1 MMSKTLL
8 FCLFALTLLSFSA
21 SANDFEQYLSNQNQA
36 YLKTDDLF
44 EKEKASQ
51 DREFAKYRKKILNAY
66 SRYKQQIAQYWGK
79 NNTVISDQRRW
90 AEYHDHM
97 KQRQVVDFENG
108 KVKVEV
114 LLDKNEANNAELVQ
128 KKLKNAI
135 VLTVTKAAD
144 QRSIFEIAN
153 APVTE
158 EPVSSHNSP
167 VLEGQVKLKNGQ
179 LVNTTN
185 ARAFAEEVT
194 QNSLSLKSQKG
205 NDGVDRVV
213 ATSRFNLVPNHIRLR
228 AERFKVPVKK
238 YAKKY
243 VVSQN
248 LIYAVIETESFF
260 NPTAR
265 SNVPAFGLMQ
275 LVPYYGAR
283 EAYRFVHQEDHIPT
297 DHYLY
302 NPENN
307 IQLGSAYLH
316 VLYFTQMNEIKNE
329 KARLWCSIAAYNT
342 GPTNVYSAVIGKF
355 NRSQFRKYAHWKAR
369 AVKELNK
376 MDAEQVYELLRNK
389 LPFQETRRYIKK
401 VRSRMGKYSS
411 M

>member
-1 MMSKTLL
+1 MSRIISFCFITLI
-8 FCLFALTLLSFSA
+8 LLSI
-21 SANDFEQYLSNQNQA
+21 SANANEFEQYLSNQNQA

-44 EKEKASQ
+44 ETEKAKQS
-51 DREFAKYRKKILNAY
+51 REFEKYRKKILTAY
-66 SRYKQQIAQYWGK
+66 RLYKLKIAKYWGK
-79 NNTVISDQRRW
+79 NNTVISDRRQW
-90 AEYHDHM
+90 AEYDDDM
-97 KQRQVVDFENG
+97 KQRQVVDFKTG
-108 KVKVEV
+108 KVKVEI
-114 LLDKNEANNAELVQ
+114 LLDKHETGNTALIQ
-128 KKLKNAI
+128 KKLKKAI

-144 QRSIFEIAN
+144 QRSILEIAKSP
-153 APVTE
+153 AAKKV
-158 EPVSSHNSP
+158 VQSKNSP
-167 VLEGQVKLKNGQ
+167 VLEGQVKLQNGE
-179 LVNTTN
+179 LVNSVN
-185 ARAFAEEVT
+185 AQAFADEVT
-194 QNSLSLKSQKG
+194 KKSLSIKSQQG
-205 NDGVDRVV
+205 DDGVERVI

-228 AERFKVPVKK
+228 AERFKSSVKK

-243 VVSQN
+243 TVSQN
-248 LIYAVIETESFF
+248 LVYAVIETESFF

-283 EAYRFVHQEDHIPT
+283 EAYHFVHKTDHIPS

-302 NPENN
+302 DPDNN

-316 VLYFTQMNEIKNE
+316 ILYFTQMNEIKDN

-342 GPTNVYSAVIGKF
+342 GPTNVYSAVIGKYK
-355 NRSQFRKYAHWKAR
+355 RSHFRKYAYWKAK

-376 MDAEQVYELLRNK
+376 MDADQVYQLLRQK
-389 LPFQETRRYIKK
+389 LPFKETRSYIKK